1 MAYMYNSKL
10 TLTPANQ
17 HQPDCCLSLVTEWL
31 VKMRE
36 GEAQAI
42 GWCTTAHA
50 KERESDFYALHIA
63 TTRRLNRQDEI
74 DVATADQQSLA
85 QESLTMSAQSQQ
97 LLAQVRQAQIDPT
110 VDLVALSAQMQTLR
124 AHALSRMQAVRQ
136 HQARIAALLT
146 ESRPYADHL
155 MRNQMQEEW
164 SCKAPDDCAAR
175 LQDVATQL
183 SPEKRYFIL
192 HVQAHG
198 RGHVIG
204 LVSTKS
210 SGCFSPN
217 GDLYYYD
224 PNMKEMVK
232 FRSRRD
238 FLHFWGV
245 AVGEY
250 DSFVGITKL
259 QSTL

>member
-1 MAYMYNSKL
+1 MPYKYNSKI

-42 GWCTTAHA
+42 VWCTTAHA
-50 KERESDFYALHIA
+50 EELDSDFYARHIE

-74 DVATADQQSLA
+74 DAVRTDQQDLA
-85 QESLTMSAQSQQ
+85 QESQTMSVQTQQ

-110 VDLVALSAQMQTLR
+110 VDRVALSVQVSTFR

-136 HQARIAALLT
+136 HQARIAGLLT
-146 ESRPYADHL
+146 ESRLYADHL

-164 SCKAPDDCAAR
+164 SCKAPDDCTAR
-175 LQDVATQL
+175 LQVVANQL

-224 PNMKEMVK
+224 PNMKQMVK

-245 AVGEY
+245 AVGDYE
-250 DSFVGITKL
+250 SFVGITKL